1 MAEVNIL
8 PVGCS
13 PKPPT
18 MSDLSPV
25 EEEKVISISESTEST
40 IASPPY
46 GHKILAELVGT
57 YVIIFAGCGCVLIDK
72 KYRLT
77 VTGIAVGWGMIVM
90 VMIYTL
96 GHVSGGH
103 FNPAVTIAFAASR
116 KFPWRQVPPYVL
128 SQVAG
133 SSLAILT
140 LFVMLNTSIPIC
152 ATVTQFSSP
161 TTIPEAFTW
170 EFIISFI
177 LMFAICGVA
186 TDSRAI
192 NELSG
197 VTVGATVLVNVLL
210 AGPITRA
217 SMNPAR
223 SIGPALVS
231 MEFDCLWI
239 YIVAPILGTTTAT
252 VIYSFVRLPLPE
264 KRL

>member
-1 MAEVNIL
+1 MALKWKSIFYEENVQQDIE
-8 PVGCS
+8 
-13 PKPPT
+13 T
-18 MSDLSPV
+18 M
-25 EEEKVISISESTEST
+25 K
-40 IASPPY
+40 
-46 GHKILAELVGT
+46 G
-57 YVIIFAGCGCVLIDK
+57 
-72 KYRLT
+72 
-77 VTGIAVGWGMIVM
+77 
-90 VMIYTL
+90 TL
-96 GHVSGGH
+96 GGFMLRPS
-103 FNPAVTIAFAASR
+103 ALVTLLGT
-116 KFPWRQVPPYVL
+116 VPPYVL

-177 LMFAICGVA
+177 LMLAICGVA

-210 AGPITRA
+210 AGPITGA

>member
-1 MAEVNIL
+1 M
-8 PVGCS
+8 
-13 PKPPT
+13 
-18 MSDLSPV
+18 
-25 EEEKVISISESTEST
+25 
-40 IASPPY
+40 
-46 GHKILAELVGT
+46 
-57 YVIIFAGCGCVLIDK
+57 
-72 KYRLT
+72 
-77 VTGIAVGWGMIVM
+77 GIAVGWGMIVM

-116 KFPWRQVPPYVL
+116 KFPWRQASILSSFFNCCEHRIVASCSVSICCTRKHWPPDFFQ
-128 SQVAG
+128 S
-133 SSLAILT
+133 
-140 LFVMLNTSIPIC
+140 
-152 ATVTQFSSP
+152 

-177 LMFAICGVA
+177 LMLAIYGVA

-210 AGPITRA
+210 AGPITGA

-252 VIYSFVRLPLPE
+252 VIYSLVRLPLPE
-264 KRL
+264 NRL

>member
-1 MAEVNIL
+1 M
-8 PVGCS
+8 
-13 PKPPT
+13 
-18 MSDLSPV
+18 
-25 EEEKVISISESTEST
+25 
-40 IASPPY
+40 
-46 GHKILAELVGT
+46 
-57 YVIIFAGCGCVLIDK
+57 
-72 KYRLT
+72 T
-77 VTGIAVGWGMIVM
+77 VA
-90 VMIYTL
+90 
-96 GHVSGGH
+96 
-103 FNPAVTIAFAASR
+103 
-116 KFPWRQVPPYVL
+116 VPPYVI

-152 ATVTQFSSP
+152 ATVTQFFSP

-170 EFIISFI
+170 EVIISFI
-177 LMFAICGVA
+177 LMLAICGVA

-197 VTVGATVLVNVLL
+197 VTVGATVIVNVLL
-210 AGPITRA
+210 AGPITGA

-252 VIYSFVRLPLPE
+252 VIYSLVRLPLPE
-264 KRL
+264 NRL